1 MIKGILIS
9 ILVVLTS
16 GCMTNKQ
23 SAPYGFQWGLQPSDL
38 KKLRLKETQCTGF
51 QEGGALCSV
60 VGSPE
65 FHNKP
70 FLLIFSRENNT
81 LMLIS
86 AQGNASR
93 DQMVI
98 LNEYDE
104 INQRMFESYGLPKQT
119 IERYKRDV
127 FFLDKISD
135 DEMTPFKRVYEQG
148 DMRIMVGIVSNSHFR
163 KIQDKKDII
172 YSVMVIH
179 SLIPNK
185 PQ

>member
-1 MIKGILIS
+1 
-9 ILVVLTS
+9 
-16 GCMTNKQ
+16 
-23 SAPYGFQWGLQPSDL
+23 
-38 KKLRLKETQCTGF
+38 
-51 QEGGALCSV
+51 
-60 VGSPE
+60 
-65 FHNKP
+65 
-70 FLLIFSRENNT
+70 
-81 LMLIS
+81 
-86 AQGNASR
+86 
-93 DQMVI
+93 
-98 LNEYDE
+98 
-104 INQRMFESYGLPKQT
+104 MFESYGLPKQT

-135 DEMTPFKRVYEQG
+135 DETTPFKRVYEQG